1 MAKKKVRKK
10 SGKIKAWQIPVR
22 CIFTKENE
30 AVDYIE
36 SCVMVAH
43 TSKASTAR
51 DSDELHSAIKD
62 WADELIELNGYDEKC
77 SLEIS
82 RWLPVRS

>member
-1 MAKKKVRKK
+1 
-10 SGKIKAWQIPVR
+10 
-22 CIFTKENE
+22 
-30 AVDYIE
+30 
-36 SCVMVAH
+36 MVAH

-51 DSDELHSAIKD
+51 DSDELHNAISD
-62 WADELIELNGYDEKC
+62 WIDELIKSNGYNKEC